1 MSKSEIKPIYKRQ
14 VSKATIDRLL
24 SMISEGYWSP
34 GDQLPPQRELA
45 RALGIGMSTLREAIQ
60 SLHTIGILEVRHGE
74 GTYVTDR
81 KNGLV
86 EKQVD
91 LSLAVGD
98 LDLQMLFEARGI
110 LEPGFA
116 YYAAT
121 RATES
126 QATELFQ
133 ILEQERQAIINGKKE
148 EMYGLDLAFHR
159 KIAEMA
165 ANKFLLQIEGS
176 LIKALDNL
184 LQELPLTL
192 EGWSM
197 HYEVAVA
204 IRNHNA
210 FQASEAMR
218 TLIEASAA
226 RYLPTKL
233 FTTGTDHE
241 ESADKQTD
249 SQ

>member
-1 MSKSEIKPIYKRQ
+1 MTKSQIQPIYKRQ

-81 KNGLV
+81 ESGMYENQV
-86 EKQVD
+86 E

-110 LEPGFA
+110 MEPGFA

-121 RATES
+121 RATER
-126 QATELFQ
+126 QVKELFQ
-133 ILEQERQAIINGKKE
+133 ILEQERLAIEAGKKE
-148 EMYGLDLAFHR
+148 DMFGLDLAFHR

-165 ANKFLLQIEGS
+165 ANKFLLQIEGT
-176 LIKALDNL
+176 LIKALDKL

-192 EGWSM
+192 EGWKM
-197 HYEVAVA
+197 HREVALA

-226 RYLPTKL
+226 RYLPSKI
-233 FTTGTDHE
+233 FTAGTDHE

>member
-1 MSKSEIKPIYKRQ
+1 
-14 VSKATIDRLL
+14 
-24 SMISEGYWSP
+24 
-34 GDQLPPQRELA
+34 
-45 RALGIGMSTLREAIQ
+45 MSTLREAIQ

-74 GTYVTDR
+74 GTYVNDR
-81 KNGLV
+81 ESGMYENQV
-86 EKQVD
+86 E

-110 LEPGFA
+110 MEPGFA

-126 QATELFQ
+126 QVKELFQ
-133 ILEQERQAIINGKKE
+133 ILEEERLAIEAGKKE
-148 EMYGLDLAFHR
+148 DMYGLDLAFHR

-165 ANKFLLQIEGS
+165 ANKFLLQIEGT
-176 LIKALDNL
+176 LIKALDKL

-192 EGWSM
+192 EGWKM
-197 HYEVAVA
+197 HREVALA

-210 FQASEAMR
+210 FQSSEAMR

-226 RYLPTKL
+226 RYLPSKI
-233 FTTGTDHE
+233 FAAGTDHE

>member
-1 MSKSEIKPIYKRQ
+1 MKNSEIHPIYKRQ

-24 SMISEGYWSP
+24 SMISDGYWSP
-34 GDQLPPQRELA
+34 GDKLPAQRELA

-60 SLHTIGILEVRHGE
+60 ALHTIGILEVRHGE

-81 KNGLV
+81 KNGMY
-86 EKQVD
+86 ENQVN

-126 QATELFQ
+126 QVKELFT
-133 ILEQERQAIINGKKE
+133 ILEQEQLAIKARKKE
-148 EMYGLDLAFHR
+148 DMFGLDLEFHR

-165 ANKFLLQIEGS
+165 ANKFLLQIEGT
-176 LIKALDNL
+176 LIKALDTL
-184 LQELPLTL
+184 LRELPLTL
-192 EGWSM
+192 EGWSL
-197 HYEVAVA
+197 HHEVALA
-204 IRNHNA
+204 IRDRNA

-233 FTTGTDHE
+233 FTAGTDHE
-241 ESADKQTD
+241 ESAHKQTD
-249 SQ
+249 S